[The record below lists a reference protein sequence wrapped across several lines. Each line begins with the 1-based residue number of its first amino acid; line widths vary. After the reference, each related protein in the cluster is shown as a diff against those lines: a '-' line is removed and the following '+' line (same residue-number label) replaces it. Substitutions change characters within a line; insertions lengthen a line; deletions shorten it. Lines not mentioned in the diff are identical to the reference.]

1 MGSALTLVEWLH
13 NEGMALTLVDQQKK
27 GLPGTGIRKSKSFL
41 FSETSLASL
50 ESLTMPLVQE
60 VVLSADIR
68 CAECQKRVA
77 DIMARMNGTE
87 SVVVNVL
94 EKKVT
99 LTSRYASI
107 GKSSTQQVAAVYMNP
122 HDKFAMIRR
131 IFRSSRR

>member
-1 MGSALTLVEWLH
+1 
-13 NEGMALTLVDQQKK
+13 MALVDQQKK

-41 FSETSLASL
+41 LSETSLASL

-77 DIMARMNGTE
+77 DIMARMND

-99 LTSRYASI
+99 LTSRYAGI
-107 GKSSTQQVAAVYMNP
+107 GKSSTQQVAAVYRNP
-122 HDKFAMIRR
+122 LDKVAMIRR
-131 IFRSSRR
+131 IFRPSRR

>member
-1 MGSALTLVEWLH
+1 MS
-13 NEGMALTLVDQQKK
+13 LVDQQKK
-27 GLPGTGIRKSKSFL
+27 GLSGTGIRKSESFL
-41 FSETSLASL
+41 LSETSLASL

-77 DIMARMNGTE
+77 DIMARMNGTD

-99 LTSRYASI
+99 LTSRYAGI
-107 GKSSTQQVAAVYMNP
+107 GKSSTQQVAAVYRNP
-122 HDKFAMIRR
+122 LEKVAMIRR